1 MEDKKIIDLDGLPP
15 NGYIRQAKVNALRKL
30 QSQTGEE
37 LSALSS
43 SPSVASGIPSVLR
56 PSGGAF
62 KGEL

>member
-1 MEDKKIIDLDGLPP
+1 MNTPP
-15 NGYIRQAKVNALRKL
+15 SGMLRDQQAKVNALREPHKGVIL

-37 LSALSS
+37 LDALSS
-43 SPSVASGIPSVLR
+43 SPSEASGIPSVLR